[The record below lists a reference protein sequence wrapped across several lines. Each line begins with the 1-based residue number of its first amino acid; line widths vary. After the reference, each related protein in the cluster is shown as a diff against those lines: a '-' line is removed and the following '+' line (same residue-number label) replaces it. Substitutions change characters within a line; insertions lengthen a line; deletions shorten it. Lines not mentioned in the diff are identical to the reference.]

1 MSLIEN
7 SQESMS
13 RIFKK
18 SQESMSLIFTKS
30 QEYMSLIFTKS
41 QESMS
46 LIENSQGSE
55 RHIFKCQKYL
65 IKTPHE
71 SKNIRA
77 KSHILTDY
85 S

>member
-30 QEYMSLIFTKS
+30 QE
-41 QESMS
+41 SMS
-46 LIENSQGSE
+46 LIENSQESE

-65 IKTPHE
+65 IKISHE